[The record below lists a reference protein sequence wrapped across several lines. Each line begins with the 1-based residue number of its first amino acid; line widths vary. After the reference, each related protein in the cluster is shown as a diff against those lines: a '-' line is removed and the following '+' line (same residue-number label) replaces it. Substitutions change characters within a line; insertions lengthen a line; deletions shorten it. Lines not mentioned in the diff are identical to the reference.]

1 MNTMSTMIYGEL
13 KKGIKPEMYALSTLI
28 FATVFVLL
36 LVTNYMS
43 DRKEKEKEKELR
55 RSML

>member
-1 MNTMSTMIYGEL
+1 
-13 KKGIKPEMYALSTLI
+13 MYALSTLI